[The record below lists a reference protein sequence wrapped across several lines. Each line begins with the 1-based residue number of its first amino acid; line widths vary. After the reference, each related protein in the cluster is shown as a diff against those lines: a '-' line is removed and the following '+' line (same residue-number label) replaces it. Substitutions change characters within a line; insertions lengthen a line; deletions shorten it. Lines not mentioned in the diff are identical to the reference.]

1 MSILELL
8 SVQTLNVNKAI
19 IIKIKQVDYMQNR
32 VVKAIKE
39 GLSVFVL
46 LTIVA
51 IALNFLK
58 LDIGYSKFWTYLGNL
73 EIIQFFDEKSL
84 NGLIILGFL
93 LGLIVF
99 ILALFF
105 PDKDKTK

>member
-1 MSILELL
+1 M
-8 SVQTLNVNKAI
+8 
-19 IIKIKQVDYMQNR
+19 
-32 VVKAIKE
+32 KAIKE

>member
-1 MSILELL
+1 
-8 SVQTLNVNKAI
+8 
-19 IIKIKQVDYMQNR
+19 MQNR

>member
-1 MSILELL
+1 
-8 SVQTLNVNKAI
+8 
-19 IIKIKQVDYMQNR
+19 MQNR

-105 PDKDKTK
+105 PDKDKTKQL